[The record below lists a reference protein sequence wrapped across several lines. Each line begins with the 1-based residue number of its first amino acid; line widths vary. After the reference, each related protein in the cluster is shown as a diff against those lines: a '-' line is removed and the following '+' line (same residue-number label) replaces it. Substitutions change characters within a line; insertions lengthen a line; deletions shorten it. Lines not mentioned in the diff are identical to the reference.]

1 MNISKHFMN
10 GQTSFCLSNPKQ
22 SETKMTNKVVP
33 FNPHRLQQSKDP
45 VAEVCSTAGEAFKR
59 VLILGENQDGQIQ
72 MLTTVED
79 VSEVLW
85 YMEAARFAIMTGA
98 VDEIY

>member
-1 MNISKHFMN
+1 
-10 GQTSFCLSNPKQ
+10 
-22 SETKMTNKVVP
+22 MTNKVVP
-33 FNPHRLQQSKDP
+33 FNPHRLQHTKDP
-45 VAEVCSTAGEAFKR
+45 VTEVCNTAGKAFRR
-59 VLILGENQDGQIQ
+59 VLILGENQDGQVQ

>member
-1 MNISKHFMN
+1 
-10 GQTSFCLSNPKQ
+10 
-22 SETKMTNKVVP
+22 MTNKVVP
-33 FNPHRLQQSKDP
+33 FNPHRLQRTKDP
-45 VAEVCSTAGEAFKR
+45 VAEVCNTAGEAFKR
-59 VLILGENQDGQIQ
+59 VLILGENQDGQVQ